1 MSEHD
6 VISQENPQYAGW
18 FGANPDL
25 PGFKLN
31 PHALYKQLRETA
43 PVNLTPNDMWRLTRY
58 EDIQRLLKH
67 TPAGMRDSEGLVAG
81 MTREESDANRF
92 ILQMDPPDHD
102 RIRRLVSKAFTPSAL
117 TAIGPLVQHSI
128 DEELNKLDPLST
140 TIDVIPKLALPVPAA
155 SICAMLG
162 VPFSDKEM
170 LSEWVSLAT
179 YRLAAGAYP
188 EMQEKA
194 AEALQKLIV
203 YMMALIEERRENPT
217 EDILGALVSA
227 EEEGDRLDIDE
238 LLFNSIGLLIAG
250 LETTI
255 GLIGHA
261 MRCFARFP
269 EQWELLYQQPDLLD
283 SAIEECLRFEPSVP
297 LTIRTLHEDTEFGG
311 IVIPKDQRV
320 MAVLIAGN
328 RDPAVFSDPDKFD
341 ITRSEARHCSFGG
354 GIHFCLGSH
363 LARLNTKIAL
373 SSMVGRFKN
382 LKLDDD
388 DIEWAPSLF
397 RIPAKMPM
405 QLARR

>member
-328 RDPAVFSDPDKFD
+328 RDPAVFSDPDEFD

>member
-162 VPFSDKEM
+162 VPFSDKDM

>member
-1 MSEHD
+1 MSD
-6 VISQENPQYAGW
+6 TDTVSQATPEYAGW
-18 FGANPDL
+18 FGADPDL

-31 PHALYKQLRETA
+31 PHGRYKHLREVA

-58 EDIQRLLKH
+58 EDIQRLLKR
-67 TPAGMRDSEGLVAG
+67 TPAGMRDSDGLIAG

-117 TAIGPLVQHSI
+117 TAIGPLVQQSI
-128 DEELNKLDPLST
+128 DQELDKLDPVSAGME
-140 TIDVIPKLALPVPAA
+140 VISQLALPVPAA

-162 VPFSDKEM
+162 VPFSDKER
-170 LSEWVSLAT
+170 LSGWVSLAT
-179 YRLAAGAYP
+179 FRLAAGAYP
-188 EMQEKA
+188 QMQEQA
-194 AEALQKLIV
+194 AEALQKLIG
-203 YMMALIEERRENPT
+203 YMLELIEERRKKPT
-217 EDILGALVSA
+217 DDILGALVCA
-227 EEEGDRLDIDE
+227 EEEGDRLDSNE

-269 EQWELLYQQPDLLD
+269 DQWELLYQQPDLID

-297 LTIRTLHEDTEFGG
+297 ITVRTLHEDTEFGG
-311 IVIPKDQRV
+311 IVIPKDKRV

-328 RDPAVFSDPDKFD
+328 RDPEVFSDPDKFD
-341 ITRSEARHCSFGG
+341 ITRNEARHCSFGG

-363 LARLNTKIAL
+363 LARLNTQIAL
-373 SSMVGRFKN
+373 SSMVNRFTN
-382 LKLDDD
+382 LKLNDE

-397 RIPAKMPM
+397 RIPGKMPL
-405 QLARR
+405 QVTRR

>member
-162 VPFSDKEM
+162 VPFSDKDM

-328 RDPAVFSDPDKFD
+328 RDPAVFSDPDEFD

>member
-1 MSEHD
+1 MSDKDAMPRAIPE
-6 VISQENPQYAGW
+6 YAGW
-18 FGANPDL
+18 FGADPDL

-31 PHALYKQLRETA
+31 PHGAYKHLRETV

-67 TPAGMRDSEGLVAG
+67 TPAGMRDSEGLISG
-81 MTREESDANRF
+81 MTKEESDANRF

-117 TAIGPLVQHSI
+117 TAIGPLVQQSI
-128 DEELNKLDPLST
+128 DQELDKLDPGNP
-140 TIDVIPKLALPVPAA
+140 TIDVIPNLALPVPAA

-162 VPFSDKEM
+162 VPFSDRDM

-188 EMQEKA
+188 QMQEQA
-194 AEALQKLIV
+194 AEALQQLIN
-203 YMMALIEERRENPT
+203 YMMALIEERRKNPT

-227 EEEGDRLDIDE
+227 EEEGDRLDVEE

-255 GLIGHA
+255 GLIAHA

-269 EQWELLYQQPDLLD
+269 DQWELLYQQPELLE

-297 LTIRTLHEDTEFGG
+297 LTLRTLHEDTEFGG
-311 IVIPKDQRV
+311 IIIPKDSRI

-328 RDPAVFSDPDKFD
+328 RDPAVFSDPDNFD
-341 ITRSEARHCSFGG
+341 ITRNEARHCSFGG

-363 LARLNTKIAL
+363 LARLNTQIAL
-373 SSMVGRFKN
+373 SSMVARFSN
-382 LKLDDD
+382 LELNDE

-397 RIPAKMPM
+397 RIPGKMPM
-405 QLARR
+405 QFTRR

>member
-128 DEELNKLDPLST
+128 DEELDKLDPLGT
-140 TIDVIPKLALPVPAA
+140 TIDVIPRLALPVPAA
-155 SICAMLG
+155 AICAMVG
-162 VPFSDKEM
+162 VPFSDKDM

-194 AEALQKLIV
+194 ADALQKLIV
-203 YMMALIEERRENPT
+203 YMMALIEERRKNPT

-227 EEEGDRLDIDE
+227 EEEGDRLDVDE

-341 ITRSEARHCSFGG
+341 ITRNEARHCSFGG

-373 SSMVGRFKN
+373 SSMVGRFKD
-382 LKLDDD
+382 LQLDDD